1 VFLPGCARILR
12 IFIWPRA
19 GASRASWNIA
29 GYTAFGARQLSSHKQ
44 AGLLSRNADPI
55 PNIRRNRSL
64 VLALAPEKSRHVGNK
79 NAGACDHAGVP
90 GFPAGPF
97 YKPIHMRAAA
107 AKGPIQGIRKRRR
120 TIIAVPA
127 RIPAAQGRV
136 ISETAISSGHQQ
148 CEAASKRPGCSSQPG
163 LFLLGRI

>member
-1 VFLPGCARILR
+1 MSV
-12 IFIWPRA
+12 
-19 GASRASWNIA
+19 
-29 GYTAFGARQLSSHKQ
+29 TKM
-44 AGLLSRNADPI
+44 
-55 PNIRRNRSL
+55 
-64 VLALAPEKSRHVGNK
+64 LALAIMLVF
-79 NAGACDHAGVP
+79 GASQLALLQTNPYG
-90 GFPAGPF
+90 
-97 YKPIHMRAAA
+97 AAA

-120 TIIAVPA
+120 TIIAAPA